1 MSGAGPAR
9 RVVILGA
16 LSTMA
21 EFTARLLAAEG
32 AAIALAGR
40 GAERL
45 EAVADDLRLRGAAA
59 VVVHDLDLVAEPD
72 KAWRLA
78 AMSAS
83 VGGAD
88 AALLFYGTLGDQ
100 AAANNDPAAVVR
112 IATVNFTS
120 AAEWATAAVP
130 LLEASAH
137 PRPVVLSVSSV
148 AGDRGRRSNYAYGAA
163 KGGLAIFMQGLAHR
177 LAAGSRVRAVCVKP
191 GFVKTAMTAHMAGSS
206 RLWADPDQVATVI
219 RRAMERRQP
228 IVYTPWFWRFVM
240 LAIRATPSRVFNRVD
255 I

>member
-1 MSGAGPAR
+1 MSAATPVR

-21 EFTARLLAAEG
+21 ERTARLLAAEG

-45 EAVADDLRLRGAAA
+45 ETVAQDLRLRGAAA
-59 VVVHDLDLVAEPD
+59 VTVHDLDLAAEPD
-72 KAWRLA
+72 KAGRLA
-78 AMSAS
+78 VMSEA

-88 AALLFYGTLGDQ
+88 AVLLFYGTLGDQ
-100 AAANNDPAAVVR
+100 AVANEDPAEVAR
-112 IATVNFTS
+112 IVTVNFTS
-120 AAEWATAAVP
+120 AAEWATLAVP
-130 LLEASAH
+130 VLEASAH
-137 PRPVVLSVSSV
+137 PRPVVLAVSSV

-163 KGGLAIFMQGLAHR
+163 KGGLALFMQGLAHR

-191 GFVKTAMTAHMAGSS
+191 GFVKTAMTAHLAGSGP
-206 RLWADPDQVATVI
+206 LWTDADTVARVI

-228 IVYTPWFWRFVM
+228 IVYAPWFWRFVM
-240 LAIRATPSRVFNRVD
+240 LAIRATPSRLFDRVN